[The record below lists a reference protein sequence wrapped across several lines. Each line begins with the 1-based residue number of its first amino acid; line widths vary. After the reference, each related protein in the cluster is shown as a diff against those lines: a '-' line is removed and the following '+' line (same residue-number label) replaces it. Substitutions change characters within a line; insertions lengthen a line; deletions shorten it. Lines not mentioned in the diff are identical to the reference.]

1 MDYSNPETALL
12 QEQASNPILGNPL
25 LLVAILLFLA
35 ILPRALRHILSQ
47 KDKTALDKM
56 VEQFEDDELEASAKE
71 ESYENDT
78 SQEKPASPPKDSSLA
93 YLMENTPTSE
103 ETPTKVVKEGIP
115 ISHNRETDFSLTSKR
130 KIKLIQQG
138 APIPLGESKEALIK
152 ASAESLKNK
161 KVVQGQKPKPT
172 GLPVSEPENEEPDN
186 NWVEAEIP
194 GLIMDNTPAPE
205 KPESIPTFKASP
217 KVKHPTE
224 VKTSS
229 ISPQKEKPRPKVKN
243 IASKSEEKKDTKP
256 KKYLKTKMDSL
267 DLEMEISESKPK
279 TVEIKDAIAS
289 HKDRD
294 QKATGQKK
302 AMRTSVKIEKSQK
315 TEPEVT
321 AIAPQREDMETSP
334 EKIKPKPFLLDLKYL
349 EQEALET
356 AEPVTGEELHDDMMD
371 AVLSRLNELQVD
383 LENQLVSIPDELTA
397 IESSINENMRKD
409 RTQSSVPDL
418 EGPINDPSDK
428 KEVSLEELDSF
439 LFTAT
444 QRRK

>member
-334 EKIKPKPFLLDLKYL
+334 EKIKP
-349 EQEALET
+349 T
-356 AEPVTGEELHDDMMD
+356 VTGEELHDDMMD

-397 IESSINENMRKD
+397 IESSINESMRKD